1 MRRAPGRA
9 QLTEEIRR
17 ILETGFFSFTAHQG
31 ERSRERRIPHDS
43 IVHAIGSG
51 RIVEGPEWN
60 DEFENWKVRVDG
72 QTVDGEDLSIILA
85 VDLVAEEL
93 TLITAFW
100 KD

>member
-1 MRRAPGRA
+1 M
-9 QLTEEIRR
+9 
-17 ILETGFFSFTAHQG
+17 
-31 ERSRERRIPHDS
+31 
-43 IVHAIGSG
+43 HAIGSG

-72 QTVDGEDLSIILA
+72 QTVDGEGLSIILA